1 MYKTLNNA
9 MCIKYYYKYEGSD
22 GMEYLDLEVVIVEGN
37 DYKKLNEVK
46 EFLTRQGL
54 RFDNNIE
61 YTVALYENSKLIAT
75 GSFEG
80 KILKCIAVDEDY
92 KGMGISNKIVSELIN
107 EQYRR
112 GNNHLFVYTKPKNYK
127 MFKDFG
133 FYKIEEVENKVL
145 LLENDPKGISNYLDR
160 IQKNRVKGKIISSV
174 VVNCNP
180 FTLGHKY
187 LIEKASKESDVVHVF
202 VVSEDRSV
210 FTANV
215 RYKLVE
221 EGLSHLNNVVIHKGE
236 EYIIS
241 SATFPSYFIKKLDEV
256 VKIHTL
262 LDIKIFA
269 EYIVPTL
276 GINRRYVGEEP
287 TCEVTKTYNE
297 TMKEILPSYEVE
309 VVEVPRIGF
318 GNNITSASRVRK
330 LIKENNFLELKKL
343 IPESTY
349 KFLISAEAK
358 AIINKI

>member
-1 MYKTLNNA
+1 MEHLN
-9 MCIKYYYKYEGSD
+9 
-22 GMEYLDLEVVIVEGN
+22 LEEIIIEGN

-46 EFLTRQGL
+46 NFLINQGL
-54 RFDNNIE
+54 RFDDNVE
-61 YTVALYENSKLIAT
+61 YTIALYDYDKIVAT
-75 GSFEG
+75 GSFDG
-80 KILKCIAVDEDY
+80 KILKCIAVEESY
-92 KGMGISNKIVSELIN
+92 KGMGISNKIVSDLIN

-112 GNNHLFVYTKPKNYK
+112 GNNHFFVYTKPNNYK

-133 FYKIEEVENKVL
+133 FYKIEEVPNKVL
-145 LLENDPKGISNYLDR
+145 LLENDPNGIRSFLDR
-160 IQKNRVKGKIISSV
+160 IQKKRVEGKIVSSV

-187 LIEKASKESDVVHVF
+187 LIEKASEESDVVHVF
-202 VVSEDRSV
+202 VVSEDKSV
-210 FTANV
+210 FSANV

-221 EGLSHLNNVVIHKGE
+221 EGLRHLKNVVIHKGE

-287 TCEVTKTYNE
+287 SCEVTKTYNN
-297 TMKEILPSYEVE
+297 TMKELLPSYNVQ
-309 VVEVPRIGF
+309 VIEVPRLGV

-330 LIKENNFLELKKL
+330 VIKENNFLELKKL

-358 AIINKI
+358 AIINKL

>member
-1 MYKTLNNA
+1 
-9 MCIKYYYKYEGSD
+9 
-22 GMEYLDLEVVIVEGN
+22 MEYLNLEEVIIEGN

-46 EFLTRQGL
+46 NFLVNQGL
-54 RFDNNIE
+54 RFDDNVE
-61 YTVALYENSKLIAT
+61 YTIALYDYDKIVAT
-75 GSFEG
+75 GSFDG
-80 KILKCIAVDEDY
+80 KILKCIAVEESY
-92 KGMGISNKIVSELIN
+92 KGMGISNKIVSNLIN

-112 GNNHLFVYTKPKNYK
+112 GNNHFFVYTKPNNYK

-133 FYKIEEVENKVL
+133 FYKIEEVPNKVL
-145 LLENDPKGISNYLDR
+145 LLENDPNGIRSFLDK
-160 IQKNRVKGKIISSV
+160 IQKKRVEGKIVSSV

-187 LIEKASKESDVVHVF
+187 LIEKASEESDVVHVF
-202 VVSEDRSV
+202 VVSEDKSV
-210 FTANV
+210 FSANV

-221 EGLSHLNNVVIHKGE
+221 EGLRHLKNVVIHKGE

-287 TCEVTKTYNE
+287 SCEVTRTYNN
-297 TMKEILPSYEVE
+297 TMKELLPRYNVE
-309 VVEVPRIGF
+309 VIEVPRIGV

-330 LIKENNFLELKKL
+330 LIKENNFLELKNL

-349 KFLISAEAK
+349 KFLISAEAN